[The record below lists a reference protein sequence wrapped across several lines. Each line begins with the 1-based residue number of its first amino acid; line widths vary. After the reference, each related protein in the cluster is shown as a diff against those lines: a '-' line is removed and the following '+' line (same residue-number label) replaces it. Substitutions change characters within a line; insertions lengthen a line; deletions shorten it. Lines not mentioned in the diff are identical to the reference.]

1 MAQLWPLTSD
11 LFHEMNLLDRKLLRD
26 LRALL
31 SQALAVALVMACGLT
46 MMIMTR
52 SLILSLN
59 TTRDTYYSQSR
70 FADVFVR
77 LKRAPNAVRAQ
88 LSAIPGVATV
98 ETGIAMQVTLDV
110 PGLDLP
116 AVGLLNSIP
125 ERGEP
130 VLNRVYLRAGRLPFS
145 GTTRRELAVG
155 EAFAEAHHLRPGD
168 TISAVLNGTKQT
180 FHLSG
185 IALSPEFIFEAPPG
199 SALPDNKT
207 YGVFW
212 MPYKELATAFQLYG
226 AFNSVALTLA
236 PGASEGAV
244 IAAVDRLLAPYGGRG
259 AYGRSNHPS
268 HRRLDDEIRVL
279 QGLSI
284 AFPLVFLSVAAFM
297 TNSVMSRQIALQR
310 EQIAMLK
317 ACGFSNAQVGAHY
330 FKFSLAIVLVG
341 TGLGGIGGILLGH
354 RLVGLYHLFFR
365 FPRLD
370 FLLDTRVLVAATLV
384 SALAAFLGVA
394 GAVYRAVRLPP
405 AEAMRPEAPA
415 SFRPALLERLGAAR
429 WFSASFR
436 MSLRNIERR
445 PVRSGLT
452 CLALALATA
461 ILIVPNSFRDGIS
474 HVIDFQWDIVQRQTV
489 TLSLVEPGSVR
500 ALADFRHLPGV
511 VLAEPFRYVPV
522 ELRAGPVTRRL
533 LLQGLADH
541 GILSRVIDA
550 HPRQLTLP
558 ARGIVISAKLADILR
573 VRPGDEVVAKVLE
586 GEEREL
592 AVPVAG
598 LAEDFAGTAAYMELS
613 ALNRLLLEGDR
624 ISGAHAVVAADRWE
638 EFLLAVKNTPRLA
651 GCVVKASVREGFRQ
665 TTAASIGLLQK
676 IYLLFATIVAF
687 GIIYNSA
694 RISLSERARELATLR
709 VLGFTRGEVGAVLVG
724 ELVLLTVVA
733 LPLGLLLGSGLA
745 AGIITTVNTETVR
758 LPLVLTP
765 SNYAFAVLV
774 VALASALSALFA
786 ARKLA
791 DIDLVSALKALD

>member
-1 MAQLWPLTSD
+1 MS
-11 LFHEMNLLDRKLLRD
+11 LLDRKLRRD
-26 LRALL
+26 LYALK
-31 SQALAVALVMACGLT
+31 SQALAVALVMACGLA

-52 SLILSLN
+52 SLILSLQM
-59 TTRDTYYSQSR
+59 TRDVYYEHNH
-70 FADVFVR
+70 FAQVFAR
-77 LKRAPNAVRAQ
+77 LKRAPNSVRTQ
-88 LSAIPGVATV
+88 LAAIPGIATV
-98 ETGIAMQVTLDV
+98 QTSIAMQVTLDV
-110 PGLDLP
+110 PGLDVP
-116 AVGLLNSIP
+116 AVGLLNSLP
-125 ERGEP
+125 EHGEP
-130 VLNRVYLRAGRLPFS
+130 VLNRVYLRTGRLPL
-145 GTTRRELAVG
+145 GQTTQRELAVG
-155 EAFAEAHHLRPGD
+155 EAFAEAHALRPGD
-168 TISAVLNGTKQT
+168 TIAAVLNGAKQS
-180 FHLSG
+180 FRLSG
-185 IALSPEFIFEAPPG
+185 IVLSPEFVFEAPPN

-226 AFNSVALTLA
+226 AFNNVAIALA

-268 HRRLDDEIRVL
+268 HRRVDDEIRVL

-297 TNSVMSRQIALQR
+297 TNSVMSRQVALQR

-330 FKFSLAIVLVG
+330 FKFSLAIVVVG
-341 TGLGGIGGILLGH
+341 IGLGCGGGVFLGG
-354 RLVGLYHLFFR
+354 RLVGMYHIFFR
-365 FPRLD
+365 FPSLD
-370 FLLDTRVLVAATLV
+370 FLLDTRVLVAAAGV
-384 SALAAFLGVA
+384 SALAAFTGVA
-394 GAVYRAVRLPP
+394 GAVRRAVRLAP

-415 SFRPALLERLGAAR
+415 CYRPALLERLGAAR

-445 PVRSGLT
+445 PVRSALT

-461 ILIVPNSFRDGIS
+461 ILVVPNSFRDGVA

-489 TLSLVEPGSVR
+489 TLSLVEPGPAR
-500 ALADFRHLPGV
+500 GLADFRHLPGV
-511 VLAEPFRYVPV
+511 VLAQPFRYVPV
-522 ELRAGPVTRRL
+522 ELRAGPVMRRL
-533 LLQGLADH
+533 LLQGLPAD
-541 GILSRVIDA
+541 GTLSRVIDA

-558 ARGIVISAKLADILR
+558 PRGIVISAKLAEILR
-573 VRPGDEVVAKVLE
+573 VRPGDMVIAKVLE

-598 LAEDFAGTAAYMELS
+598 LAEDFSGLAAYMEVH

-624 ISGAHAVVAADRWE
+624 INGAHLVVAAGRWP
-638 EFLLAVKNTPRLA
+638 EFLRAVKDTPRLA
-651 GCVVKASVREGFRQ
+651 GCIIKNSIREGFRQ

-676 IYLLFATIVAF
+676 IYSFFATVVAF

-694 RISLSERARELATLR
+694 RISLSERSRELATLR
-709 VLGFTRGEVGAVLVG
+709 VLGFSRGEVGAVLVG
-724 ELVLLTVVA
+724 ELVLLTLAA
-733 LPLGLLLGSGLA
+733 LPLGLAIGSGFA
-745 AGIITTVNTETVR
+745 RGIISTVNTETVR

-765 SNYAFAVLV
+765 ANYAFAVLV
-774 VALASALSALFA
+774 VAIASALSALFA

-791 DIDLVSALKALD
+791 AIDLVSALKALD